1 MYPYLLFFMARR
13 GGNLKY
19 TEYNH
24 YQRIPS
30 NHYQHR
36 AERGVL
42 LRYRNRMIP
51 SEARERNKMTQEQIK
66 KELVKSKMII
76 KTHLKQ
82 IDDQMRD
89 IRELKQSNKEL
100 SEMHNMAMRRV
111 FDLKDQL
118 KERIKHA

>member
-1 MYPYLLFFMARR
+1 
-13 GGNLKY
+13 
-19 TEYNH
+19 
-24 YQRIPS
+24 
-30 NHYQHR
+30 
-36 AERGVL
+36 
-42 LRYRNRMIP
+42 MIP

>member
-1 MYPYLLFFMARR
+1 
-13 GGNLKY
+13 
-19 TEYNH
+19 
-24 YQRIPS
+24 
-30 NHYQHR
+30 
-36 AERGVL
+36 
-42 LRYRNRMIP
+42 
-51 SEARERNKMTQEQIK
+51 MTQEQIK
-66 KELVKSKMII
+66 KELVQSKMII

-100 SEMHNMAMRRV
+100 SEMHDMAMRRV

>member
-1 MYPYLLFFMARR
+1 
-13 GGNLKY
+13 
-19 TEYNH
+19 
-24 YQRIPS
+24 
-30 NHYQHR
+30 
-36 AERGVL
+36 
-42 LRYRNRMIP
+42 
-51 SEARERNKMTQEQIK
+51 MTQEQIK

>member
-1 MYPYLLFFMARR
+1 
-13 GGNLKY
+13 
-19 TEYNH
+19 
-24 YQRIPS
+24 
-30 NHYQHR
+30 
-36 AERGVL
+36 
-42 LRYRNRMIP
+42 
-51 SEARERNKMTQEQIK
+51 MTQEQIK

-100 SEMHNMAMRRV
+100 SEMHDMAMRRV

>member
-1 MYPYLLFFMARR
+1 
-13 GGNLKY
+13 
-19 TEYNH
+19 
-24 YQRIPS
+24 
-30 NHYQHR
+30 
-36 AERGVL
+36 
-42 LRYRNRMIP
+42 
-51 SEARERNKMTQEQIK
+51 MTQEQIK

-100 SEMHNMAMRRV
+100 SEMHDMAMRRV
-111 FDLKDQL
+111 FKLKDQL

>member
-1 MYPYLLFFMARR
+1 
-13 GGNLKY
+13 
-19 TEYNH
+19 
-24 YQRIPS
+24 
-30 NHYQHR
+30 
-36 AERGVL
+36 
-42 LRYRNRMIP
+42 
-51 SEARERNKMTQEQIK
+51 MTQEQIK
-66 KELVKSKMII
+66 KELVQSKMII
-76 KTHLKQ
+76 KTHLKL